1 MEVEPTGPDKSDV
14 RCQGGWKKL
23 RDSVTGGWGDD
34 RGTLGENQELG
45 GEEAAVRTRRRG
57 RIWGN
62 RLGHVTF
69 QVPVHI

>member
-23 RDSVTGGWGDD
+23 RDSVTGGGEGD

-62 RLGHVTF
+62 RLGHGTF